1 MDERVNEPSPPPS
14 PAYRDRTGLLIFF
27 GCIQAALG
35 VLCFLMAALMI
46 GLQFFVSA
54 MEDEALQQMQ
64 STVGPAIIY
73 GLGGVC
79 LVWLGVG
86 SMMARRWARALNL
99 TLSSMMLAIGAISL
113 VSMVIVF
120 LAGDLNLQLEG
131 QEEVPPGFMI
141 GVFVVMFI
149 VMFGIYI
156 AIPGAF
162 VLVYRSPH
170 VKATC
175 EHKDPKI
182 RWTDKCPLP
191 VLAVSLFCG
200 IGAVSF
206 FSMIFWMNVFPFFG
220 TVLVGLPAGVLLIV
234 FALALASISWGMYKL
249 KSPAWWGCLILIIL
263 GFTMSS
269 ITFFAMDAEALYEA
283 MGTPAEQIDMM
294 RSMGILDMMT
304 SPAMAGWT
312 VVMGFVYVGYLL
324 YVRRYFVAA
333 ENPYA
338 RPMD

>member
-1 MDERVNEPSPPPS
+1 MDQRLGEPSPPPS
-14 PAYRDRTGLLIFF
+14 PTYRDRTGLLIVF
-27 GCIQAALG
+27 GIIQVLLG

-46 GLQFFVSA
+46 GVQFAVSA

-64 STVGPAIIY
+64 SMVAPTIFY

-86 SMMARRWARALNL
+86 SIMARRWARALNL
-99 TLSSMMLAIGAISL
+99 TLSAMFLAIGAISL
-113 VSMVIVF
+113 VVMVIVF
-120 LAGDLNLQLEG
+120 LTGDLNLQLEG

-141 GVFVVMFI
+141 GIYAVMFI
-149 VMFGIYI
+149 FMFGIYI

-191 VLAVSLFCG
+191 VLAVSLLCG
-200 IGAVSF
+200 MGAVSC
-206 FSMIFWMNVFPFFG
+206 FSMIFWMKVFPFFG
-220 TVLVGLPAGVLLIV
+220 TILVGLPAGVMLIV
-234 FALALASISWGMYKL
+234 FALVLASISWGTYKL
-249 KSPAWWGCLILIIL
+249 KSQAWWACLVLVVF
-263 GFTMSS
+263 GFTTSS
-269 ITFFAMDAEALYEA
+269 VSFYLTDFEALYEA
-283 MGTPAEQIDMM
+283 MGYPEEQIDMM

-304 SPAMAGWT
+304 SPAMVGSM
-312 VVMGFVYVGYLL
+312 VVMGFFYVGYLL
-324 YVRRYFVAA
+324 YVRRYFPAA
-333 ENPYA
+333 EDAYA
-338 RPMD
+338 QPMA